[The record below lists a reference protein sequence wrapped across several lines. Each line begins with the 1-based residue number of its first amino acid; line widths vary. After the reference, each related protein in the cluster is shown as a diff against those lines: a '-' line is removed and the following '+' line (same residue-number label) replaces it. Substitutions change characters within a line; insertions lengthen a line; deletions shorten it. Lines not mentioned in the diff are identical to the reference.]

1 MSRDCAKDLGA
12 QAYQPSDFIA
22 PVPTAGL
29 WWLAPISSR
38 SAIMQASDIAGD
50 VAVLFAQKRAFR
62 AVDRIKIRLH
72 RQPVEKFE
80 APLKLAC

>member
-1 MSRDCAKDLGA
+1 
-12 QAYQPSDFIA
+12 
-22 PVPTAGL
+22 
-29 WWLAPISSR
+29 
-38 SAIMQASDIAGD
+38 MQASDIAGD